1 MRKRYLAGV
10 AAMAAATLAFSGCG
24 GSTNPS
30 ASASAPGSAEA
41 VTLLS
46 HEDYGWFFLHL
57 SGHLGGSLV
66 MTILGIYTVRALAL

>member
-41 VTLLS
+41 VTLEFAQWWEPELPAN
-46 HEDYGWFFLHL
+46 
-57 SGHLGGSLV
+57 SLRGPGDQNPHP
-66 MTILGIYTVRALAL
+66 LQLASATH